1 MKIGLESHPVAV
13 SGSYAESLYELLSR
27 HAPEHEYLLDC
38 NNRDDLDVYHDSGTA
53 PWHGRRG
60 RVPHVVTVRNL
71 GCLRHPELFS
81 RRERRAVL
89 DPYRAA
95 VRGAARLIVPHG
107 GAGRE
112 LARLLGIGPER
123 IEVFLPL
130 TVCPP
135 AAEPDAPALD
145 AVRRKYALPDE
156 FLLTVGPPEPR
167 RHLPELLAAMAD
179 AGCSRACVV
188 CGRRTPYAERLLA
201 RLRTL
206 RAVSRVEFLYEP
218 EPADLPALF
227 RLAHGFVYLPDAS
240 AEAPA
245 APIVEALR
253 AGLPSLLSDLP
264 LHREAADDAAAYV
277 RPETHDEL
285 CGGWTATPDSAVR
298 CTGAV
303 CAAPRRFRKR
313 PSCGGSSR
321 SIRRCD
327 PARTAHLPCGACRF
341 SGRTALCREALRQ
354 RAVIRSGQADPC
366 WKTAKK
372 PPEKFG
378 ESKSLRYLCVRKRKS
393 T

>member
-89 DPYRAA
+89 EPYRAA

-201 RLRTL
+201 RLRTS

-218 EPADLPALF
+218 EPTDLPALF

-277 RPETHDEL
+277 RPGTHDEL
-285 CGGWTATPDSAVR
+285 V
-298 CTGAV
+298 
-303 CAAPRRFRKR
+303 
-313 PSCGGSSR
+313 
-321 SIRRCD
+321 
-327 PARTAHLPCGACRF
+327 
-341 SGRTALCREALRQ
+341 EALRRLDGDAGFR
-354 RAVIRSGQADPC
+354 RALHGRG
-366 WKTAKK
+366 
-372 PPEKFG
+372 
-378 ESKSLRYLCVRKRKS
+378 LRRAEAFSEEAVVRRLLAIYS
-393 T
+393 AL

>member
-179 AGCSRACVV
+179 AGCSRACVG

-285 CGGWTATPDSAVR
+285 V
-298 CTGAV
+298 
-303 CAAPRRFRKR
+303 
-313 PSCGGSSR
+313 
-321 SIRRCD
+321 
-327 PARTAHLPCGACRF
+327 
-341 SGRTALCREALRQ
+341 EALRRLDGDAGFR
-354 RAVIRSGQADPC
+354 RALHGRG
-366 WKTAKK
+366 
-372 PPEKFG
+372 
-378 ESKSLRYLCVRKRKS
+378 LRRAEAFSEEAVVRRLLAIYS
-393 T
+393 AL